1 MGGRR
6 LGGIGGS
13 AREKWGE
20 EGGGGQEGEGRRH
33 CKWAGRRRA
42 HVVTTGLQEVE
53 TAPLKLWRVDAV
65 LTTCEDENGSAAH
78 SAPSV
83 H

>member
-1 MGGRR
+1 
-6 LGGIGGS
+6 
-13 AREKWGE
+13 
-20 EGGGGQEGEGRRH
+20 
-33 CKWAGRRRA
+33 
-42 HVVTTGLQEVE
+42 VVTTGLQEVE

-65 LTTCEDENGSAAH
+65 LTTCEDENGSPAH